1 MLPNIFK
8 TFGLITIAGILVL
21 VFHHLG
27 LNELLNVLI
36 TSIALGALL
45 RYFIGQRG
53 YLIATVAGFSAV
65 LFYHSAFDL
74 LQMMLASILLGYS
87 AIDMLQR
94 YTKSRQ
100 PQRRLPLSPDREFL
114 NY

>member
-8 TFGLITIAGILVL
+8 TFGLMTITAILVL
-21 VFHHLG
+21 FFHHLG

-36 TSIALGALL
+36 TSIALGASL
-45 RYFIGQRG
+45 RYFIGKRS
-53 YLIATVAGFSAV
+53 YLLTTLAGFGAV
-65 LFYHSAFDL
+65 LFYYSAFDL
-74 LQMMLASILLGYS
+74 LQMMLASMLLGYS

>member
-36 TSIALGALL
+36 TSIAVGALL
-45 RYFIGQRG
+45 RYFIGKW
-53 YLIATVAGFSAV
+53 
-65 LFYHSAFDL
+65 LFAYNSCRLRRSVVL
-74 LQMMLASILLGYS
+74 LQRI
-87 AIDMLQR
+87 
-94 YTKSRQ
+94 
-100 PQRRLPLSPDREFL
+100 
-114 NY
+114 